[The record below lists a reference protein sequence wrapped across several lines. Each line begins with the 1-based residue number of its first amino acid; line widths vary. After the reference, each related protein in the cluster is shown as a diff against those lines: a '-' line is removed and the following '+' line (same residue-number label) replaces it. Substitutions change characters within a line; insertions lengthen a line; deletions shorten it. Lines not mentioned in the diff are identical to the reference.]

1 MADKIAPRTDGVEPV
16 PLEMEEPIKEPIEK
30 VQRGVQL
37 AEAVTLS
44 WTKRSLIVMYIWW
57 VEEPKQAEG
66 FLLILGKHVAFVLF
80 ERSSEQSHVKSLS
93 LHHQ

>member
-30 VQRGVQL
+30 VQHGVQL

-44 WTKRSLIVMYIWW
+44 WTKRSLIVMYIW
-57 VEEPKQAEG
+57 
-66 FLLILGKHVAFVLF
+66 
-80 ERSSEQSHVKSLS
+80 
-93 LHHQ
+93 